1 MADRNKQLG
10 HDGGRASMVVFNSY
24 EVTEA
29 GEQYSESLKALMLP
43 VIDSFSQ
50 STISNADE
58 PLTNQGKA
66 KENTYYQ
73 CFQIYY
79 PTAETGIISKVQR
92 TTNILECLELSIP
105 SDWAMCQIFLL
116 CFSMSQKTN
125 TSFLMTFNLAK
136 VN

>member
-10 HDGGRASMVVFNSY
+10 HGEERASMVVFNSY

-29 GEQYSESLKALMLP
+29 GEQYSQSLKALMLP

-58 PLTNQGKA
+58 PLTNQSKA

-79 PTAETGIISKVQR
+79 PAAETGIISKVQR

-105 SDWAMCQIFLL
+105 SDW
-116 CFSMSQKTN
+116 
-125 TSFLMTFNLAK
+125 
-136 VN
+136 